1 MTPQLWQPWTV
12 HNDRIILTGEPMPD
26 EGTVL
31 VGGVPLCKVTGHEWG
46 TDTITEDHPC
56 RCESCQG
63 PHFSHLDLFTPHDG
77 PVVEPSG
84 KLLLFRD
91 GMMGSMQLFS
101 QPCYKGAF
109 VTHTDLLRAFFHDL
123 GQRPDVRLLCVTAY
137 PELVPQSWPADVE
150 TVVRALQG
158 KGDVTHAKLSNLT
171 ILAGPIHCQ
180 ADLERLAPVMRGL
193 RNLCR
198 VGLWFDGQEA
208 GLDVLRQ
215 AADFWETAKHYR
227 REIAY
232 SSILLTSPNQHTAD
246 VERQVE
252 GSGVEVIR
260 L

>member
-1 MTPQLWQPWTV
+1 MSVQLWQPWAV
-12 HNDRIILTGEPMPD
+12 HNNRIILTGEPMPD
-26 EGTVL
+26 KGTVL
-31 VGGVPLCKVTGHEWG
+31 VGECVEVPMPVSEWPATALECG
-46 TDTITEDHPC
+46 ARECTREVFRP
-56 RCESCQG
+56 
-63 PHFSHLDLFTPHDG
+63 LDIFAPHDG
-77 PVVEPSG
+77 PVYNQHG
-84 KLLLFRD
+84 NLTNL
-91 GMMGSMQLFS
+91 
-101 QPCYKGAF
+101 
-109 VTHTDLLRAFFHDL
+109 THADLLRTFFRDL
-123 GQRPDVRLLCVTAY
+123 DQRPNVQVLCVTAY

-171 ILAGPIHCQ
+171 ILAGPIRCQ

-193 RNLCR
+193 RDLCR

>member
-1 MTPQLWQPWTV
+1 MSVQLWQPWAV
-12 HNDRIILTGEPMPD
+12 HNNRIILTGEPMPTS
-26 EGTVL
+26 GVVL
-31 VGGVPLCKVTGHEWG
+31 VGEQYLDNVTYPELDGETTCSVVRARPL
-46 TDTITEDHPC
+46 DIFAPC
-56 RCESCQG
+56 N
-63 PHFSHLDLFTPHDG
+63 G
-77 PVVEPSG
+77 PVGYESVHGHFRKLVNGQG
-84 KLLLFRD
+84 KPL
-91 GMMGSMQLFS
+91 
-101 QPCYKGAF
+101 
-109 VTHTDLLRAFFHDL
+109 THIDLLRTFFRDL
-123 GQRPDVRLLCVTAY
+123 DQRPNVRLLCVTAY

-171 ILAGPIHCQ
+171 ILAGPIRCQ

-193 RNLCR
+193 RDLCR